1 MTMFMLDSLL
11 PVWVLSL
18 MRKYHILY
26 LTDKSDRGESAMIR
40 GVRDHGHSVR
50 VFARMDSPRVQAMR
64 DDGIPVE
71 DIRWQK
77 PLDRA
82 VLRRIRETVLADG
95 IDIIHTGNS
104 RTTLHM
110 VFATRPLRRRGQS
123 PKLVAYLG
131 VTGNVSWLSPLSWVR
146 FLNPRID
153 RIVCVAEGVRQYLLG
168 VRFLGLHL
176 DPRKVVTIHKGH
188 KLEWY
193 QAEPADLARFGIPA
207 DAMTVTVASRLR
219 PRKGL
224 QELVRA
230 LGETDPARNIHV
242 LFVGHEGNEELRAM
256 VARLPHPERVHF
268 AGYRRD
274 GPQIM
279 AASDVCCLPVLR
291 GEGLSRAVIEGM
303 AYGVVPL
310 VTPVGGNTELVIDGE
325 CGLVVPA
332 GDVPA
337 LARAMEWLHDHP
349 EERARLGQAARDRIG
364 RHFRSEDT
372 VARTLALY
380 DELMAQ

>member
-1 MTMFMLDSLL
+1 
-11 PVWVLSL
+11 
-18 MRKYHILY
+18 MRKLNILY

-40 GVRDHGHSVR
+40 GVRDHGHEVR
-50 VFARMDSPRVQAMR
+50 VFARLDSPHVQGLR
-64 DDGIPVE
+64 DDGIPIDDV
-71 DIRWQK
+71 RWQK

-82 VLRRIRETVLADG
+82 VLHRIRKTVLAHR

-110 VFATRPLRRRGQS
+110 VFATRPLHRRGQS
-123 PKLVAYLG
+123 PKLIAYLG
-131 VTGNVSWLSPLSWVR
+131 VTGNVSWLSPLSWFR

-176 DPRKVVTIHKGH
+176 DPAKVVTIHKGH

-193 QAEPADLARFGIPA
+193 SAEPADLGQFGIPA
-207 DAMTVTVASRLR
+207 GAMTVTVASRLR

-242 LFVGHEGNEELRAM
+242 LFVGHGGNEELHAL
-256 VARLPHPERVHF
+256 AAKLPHPDRVHF

-279 AASDVCCLPVLR
+279 AASQVGCLPVLR

-325 CGLVVPA
+325 CGVVVPA

-337 LARAMEWLHDHP
+337 LAKAMEWLYDHP
-349 EERARLGQAARDRIG
+349 GERLRLGEAARMRIG
-364 RHFRSEDT
+364 QHFRSEDT
-372 VARTLALY
+372 VAKTLALY
-380 DELMAQ
+380 AELVQA